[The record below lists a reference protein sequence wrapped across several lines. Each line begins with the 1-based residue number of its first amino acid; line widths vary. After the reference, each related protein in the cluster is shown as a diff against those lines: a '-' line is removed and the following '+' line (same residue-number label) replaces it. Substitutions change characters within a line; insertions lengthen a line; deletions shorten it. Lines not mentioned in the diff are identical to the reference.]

1 MLRFLARALL
11 GFPSTHLLFL
21 ERFKVKASKNGSDY
35 EYFGILKVKIPRGFT
50 VSAQMVKGE
59 IELRMTEVIEILAS
73 AYEIHE
79 AMLTQA

>member
-1 MLRFLARALL
+1 MLRYLARAILN
-11 GFPSTHLLFL
+11 FPKIDLLFL

-59 IELRMTEVIEILAS
+59 IELRMT
-73 AYEIHE
+73 
-79 AMLTQA
+79 